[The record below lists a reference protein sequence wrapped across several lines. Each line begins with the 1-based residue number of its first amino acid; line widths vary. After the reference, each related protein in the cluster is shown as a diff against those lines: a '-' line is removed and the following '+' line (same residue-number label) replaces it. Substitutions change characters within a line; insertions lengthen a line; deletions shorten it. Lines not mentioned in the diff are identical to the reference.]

1 MIASNRCASVLIT
14 VLVQIETMHP
24 SLDAIETETKIEA
37 KITAKITRSPM
48 AFASTIAAIFMDDRN
63 AGARAQVSVI
73 LLQQGTGAIES
84 LRSAYSAAHTR

>member
-37 KITAKITRSPM
+37 KITRSPM
-48 AFASTIAAIFMDDRN
+48 AFASTNAAIFMDDRN